1 MSHSLFNG
9 HQIST
14 GFVKV
19 KSEGVTKAVEIK
31 TLLFK
36 TGISQS
42 FDKDFTYRFLADGRT
57 ITSREEPVLLFCTA
71 VRRTDIGHKERIRS
85 VRKNGKAVRSVL
97 AAGYVDIFF
106 CTVDI
111 ATVKT
116 TELADPDTGR
126 IQKSDFSFMLKI
138 IDGINDLKNLIF

>member
-1 MSHSLFNG
+1 MEMMIPKKAHMTDSTAE
-9 HQIST
+9 QIVT
-14 GFVKV
+14 LLQLL
-19 KSEGVTKAVEIK
+19 KSRMADNAGKMTKAEIRSDP
-31 TLLFK
+31 T
-36 TGISQS
+36 
-42 FDKDFTYRFLADGRT
+42 RFMART
-57 ITSREEPVLLFCTA
+57 IITAITIAISRLYAFAIVPVA
-71 VRRTDIGHKERIRS
+71 VEKERIRS

-126 IQKSDFSFMLKI
+126 IQKSDFGFMLKI

>member
-42 FDKDFTYRFLADGRT
+42 IDKDFTYRFLEDGRT

-71 VRRTDIGHKERIRS
+71 VRRTDTGHKERIRS
-85 VRKNGKAVRSVL
+85 VRKNSKAVRSVL